1 MSFIA
6 ILLSIFIE
14 LSVKALEDWRRFDW
28 FEQLTDWIQLRMRE
42 TSLGA
47 GPVALL
53 AVLAPVV
60 LGVWLLT
67 AVLNGVWIVLAF
79 LFSVIILSMSLGPH
93 DPMRVAQDYLHAL
106 EANDMV
112 AAKNH
117 AELMLGSETDENH
130 VVTAQDVKEMLF
142 IKLVTHIL
150 GVFFWFIILGP
161 VGAVLFRAN
170 CLLTE
175 RYKNSNDGFSDA
187 VRDLHRILLWIPAR
201 LTVLGFA
208 VTGSF
213 VHTLESMAHISDF
226 WKMDSE
232 KLLIE
237 CGLGAMYPSDEV
249 EENQPDVNS
258 IHTAL
263 ALTKRTVIAWLT
275 VLGIMVLIGWL
286 A

>member
-6 ILLSIFIE
+6 ILLSIIIE
-14 LSVKALEDWRRFDW
+14 LSVKALEGWRHFGW
-28 FEQLTDWIQLRMRE
+28 FEQLTDWIRLRMRD
-42 TSLGA
+42 TSVGN
-47 GPVALL
+47 GPVTLL
-53 AVLAPVV
+53 AILAPVV
-60 LGVWLLT
+60 LGVWLL
-67 AVLNGVWIVLAF
+67 AAMLNGVWVVFAF
-79 LFSVIILSMSLGPH
+79 AYSVIILSLSLGPH
-93 DPMRVAQDYLHAL
+93 DPLRVAQDYLHAL
-106 EANDMV
+106 EANDMA

-117 AELMLGSETDENH
+117 AEIMLEGEADENH

-161 VGAVLFRAN
+161 VGAALLRAN

-175 RYKNSNDGFSDA
+175 RYKGDNDGFSDA

-208 VTGSF
+208 ITGSF
-213 VHTLESMAHISDF
+213 VHTLESMGHISDF

-263 ALTKRTVIAWLT
+263 ALAKRTVIAWLT
-275 VLGIMVLIGWL
+275 VLGIMVLVGWL